1 VAKEEKMR
9 ERERKRERERGRERE
24 RETLYYSQVPVR
36 RLARYEETKT
46 DKLAIVALLKV

>member
-1 VAKEEKMR
+1 MAKEEKIRERER
-9 ERERKRERERGRERE
+9 ERERKRE

-36 RLARYEETKT
+36 RLARYEETKA